1 MAPSRIFALALASIA
16 LISPLAVH
24 LFFPVIPA
32 IKIAFGISDALAQLT
47 FSVAMLGMAVATL
60 FYGALSDRY
69 GRRPILLSGL
79 VLFLIGSA
87 LSAIAGD
94 VYLLV
99 LGRLVQAVGA
109 GCSIT
114 LVRAI
119 ARDAYGAEQLVK
131 AIAYLTMFYTLGPM
145 ISPLAAGLLID
156 LFGWRS
162 VFAFA
167 LLMGVVITLGAFS
180 FIPETRPP
188 GERTTAEGTGML
200 RSFLQLFSRPRFT
213 AFVSQT
219 GFSTGTF
226 IVLATAS
233 ATLMKEH
240 LQRSSTEYGLWF
252 VLFPLGFFCGNLIT
266 TRIGTRGRTEA
277 MVLTGSLVGFA
288 AVVVQSSFLLA
299 GILTPAVIFLPA
311 FFITMAQGIAMP
323 YGQAGAMATIPRI
336 AGTAAGI
343 GVFVQQLCGG
353 VFAQLYGLI
362 ANGTPGPMMAVMGL
376 SAALCLLAGV
386 TPMLLQRRDR

>member
-1 MAPSRIFALALASIA
+1 MVPGRIFALALASIA

-32 IKIAFGISDALAQLT
+32 IKVAFGISDALAQLT
-47 FSVAMLGMAVATL
+47 FSVAMLGMAIATL

-69 GRRPILLSGL
+69 GRRPVLLLGL
-79 VLFLIGSA
+79 ALFLLGSA
-87 LSAIAGD
+87 LSAVAGD
-94 VYLLV
+94 IYLLV

-119 ARDAYGAEQLVK
+119 ARDAYGPEQLVK

-145 ISPLAAGLLID
+145 VSPLAGGLLID
-156 LFGWRS
+156 MLGWRS

-167 LLMGVVITLGAFS
+167 LLMGAVITLGAFI
-180 FIPETRPP
+180 FIPETRPA
-188 GERTTAEGTGML
+188 GERTAPGGASML
-200 RSFLQLFSRPRFT
+200 RSFVQLFAHARFA
-213 AFVSQT
+213 AFVLQT

-233 ATLMKEH
+233 STLMKEH
-240 LQRSSTEYGLWF
+240 LQRSSSEFGLWF
-252 VLFPLGFFCGNLIT
+252 VLFPFGFFCGNLLT
-266 TRIGTRGRTEA
+266 TRIGTRGNTEA
-277 MVLTGSLVGFA
+277 MVLIGSFVGFA

-299 GILTPAVIFLPA
+299 GWLTPAVLFLPA

-323 YGQAGAMATIPRI
+323 YGQAGAMATIPQL
-336 AGTAAGI
+336 AGTAAGV

-353 VFAQLYGLI
+353 LFAQLYGLV
-362 ANGTPGPMMAVMGL
+362 ADGTPGPMMAAMAL
-376 SAALCLLAGV
+376 SALLCLVSGA
-386 TPMLLQRRDR
+386 TPMLLRHR

>member
-1 MAPSRIFALALASIA
+1 MAPGRIFALALASIA

-32 IKIAFGISDALAQLT
+32 IKVAFGISDALAQLT
-47 FSVAMLGMAVATL
+47 FSISMLGMAVATL

-79 VLFLIGSA
+79 ALFLLGSA
-87 LSAIAGD
+87 LSAVAGD
-94 VYLLV
+94 IHLLI

-119 ARDAYGAEQLVK
+119 ARDAYGPEQLVK

-145 ISPLAAGLLID
+145 VSPLAGGLLID
-156 LFGWRS
+156 LLGWRS

-167 LLMGVVITLGAFS
+167 LLTGIVITLGAFI
-180 FIPETRPP
+180 FVPETRPP
-188 GERTTAEGTGML
+188 GERTTAGSASML
-200 RSFLQLFSRPRFT
+200 RSFLQLFAHARFA
-213 AFVSQT
+213 AFVLQT

-233 ATLMKEH
+233 STLMKEH

-266 TRIGTRGRTEA
+266 TRIGTRGRTEI
-277 MVLTGSLVGFA
+277 MVLIGSLISIFA
-288 AVVVQSSFLLA
+288 VASQSSMLLT

-311 FFITMAQGIAMP
+311 FFITLAQGVAMP

-353 VFAQLYGLI
+353 VFAQLYGLV
-362 ANGTPGPMMAVMGL
+362 ADGTPGPMMAVMGL
-376 SAALCLLAGV
+376 SAMLCVLTGA
-386 TPMLLQRRDR
+386 TPMLLRGR